1 MNIAMILAG
10 GVGTRVGMDIP
21 KQFIK
26 VNNKPIL
33 VYTIENFQNNKN
45 IDAIEIVAHENWLQ
59 ECTEL
64 VKEYRLDK
72 VRWFTTGGDTFQAS
86 VINGMEHLKGKAD
99 DDDVI
104 LISFG
109 VSPYTTDEIIDDSI
123 RVCEKYGNAIA
134 AEDMVLSTCIMDDE
148 ISSTQNIIRETL
160 KGFSNPWTFKFGDL
174 CETYATAEKQGI
186 LEKVEPHTTSVY
198 FELGKRLYFSKTNR
212 KNFKITTPEDLE
224 IFEGLVL
231 LEESKKKEGLK
242 S

>member
-10 GVGTRVGMDIP
+10 GIGTRFGTDIP

-26 VNNKPIL
+26 VNEKPVLI
-33 VYTIENFQNNKN
+33 YTIENFQNNRN
-45 IDAIEIVAHENWLQ
+45 VDTIEIVAHKDWLQ
-59 ECTEL
+59 ECKEL
-64 VKEYRLDK
+64 VKEYDLSK
-72 VRWFTTGGDTFQAS
+72 VKWFTTGGSTFQDS
-86 VINGMEHLKGKAD
+86 VINGMEHLKGKAGYED
-99 DDDVI
+99 II

-123 RVCEKYGNAIA
+123 RVCKKYGNAIA

-148 ISSTQNIIRETL
+148 ISSTQNILRETL

-174 CETYATAEKQGI
+174 CDTYETAKKQGI
-186 LEKVEPHTTSVY
+186 LDKVEPHTTSVY
-198 FELGKRLYFSKTNR
+198 FELGKRLFFSKTNR

-231 LEESKKKEGLK
+231 LEESKKKEIL
-242 S
+242 

>member
-1 MNIAMILAG
+1 MAMILAG
-10 GVGTRVGMDIP
+10 GTGTRVGADIP

-26 VNNKPIL
+26 VKNKPIL

-45 IDAIEIVAHENWLQ
+45 VDAIEIVAHKSWMD
-59 ECTEL
+59 ECKKY
-64 VKEYRLDK
+64 VAEYNLDK
-72 VRWFTTGGDTFQAS
+72 VRWYTTGGDTFQES
-86 VINGMEHLKGKAD
+86 VINGVEHLKGKITD
-99 DDDVI
+99 DDIV

-160 KGFSNPWTFKFGDL
+160 KGFSNPWTFNFGEL
-174 CETYATAEKQGI
+174 CEVYDTAAKTGI

-224 IFEGLVL
+224 IFEALVL
-231 LEESKKKEGLK
+231 LEDVRKKEGTQ